1 MADLKAYGPTA
12 LRLGLGILFI
22 FMGFGKLQ
30 NPAGI
35 TAMLQGI
42 GFPAPIF
49 WAWLLLLS
57 ELIFGIAILIGLK
70 VRYTTI
76 PLIIVMIVAIVTV
89 QLPGLPDSTPQ
100 LLKDWS
106 ILFSLVGLMLTG
118 SGKLAVTK
126 N

>member
-1 MADLKAYGPTA
+1 MADLKGYGPSA

-22 FMGFGKLQ
+22 FMGIGKLQ
-30 NPAGI
+30 SPSGV
-35 TAMLQGI
+35 TGMLQGI
-42 GFPAPIF
+42 GFPMPIF
-49 WAWLLLLS
+49 WTWLLLLS
-57 ELIFGIAILIGLK
+57 ELIFGICLLIGLK

-89 QLPGLPDSTPQ
+89 QLPGLPQSQPN

-106 ILFSLVGLMLTG
+106 ILLSLVALMVLG
-118 SGKLAVTK
+118 PGKLGVNK